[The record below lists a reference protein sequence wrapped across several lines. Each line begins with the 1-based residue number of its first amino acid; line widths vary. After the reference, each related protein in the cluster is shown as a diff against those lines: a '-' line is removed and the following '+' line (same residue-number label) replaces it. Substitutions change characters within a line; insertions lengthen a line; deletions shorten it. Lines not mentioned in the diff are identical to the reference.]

1 MSKQLVRAILE
12 GSTNKVKKLIRD
24 PNSINKK
31 DENGRTAL
39 HYAAEEGQ
47 QTIVKLLLA
56 KKVLLSFN
64 FINYNKFSVK
74 LNKFY
79 REMQM

>member
-64 FINYNKFSVK
+64 YN
-74 LNKFY
+74 
-79 REMQM
+79 